1 VAVDLKTGEV
11 LWDVPL
17 GTVRDLAPIPIP
29 LKLGVPN
36 LGGPLVT
43 EGGLVFIGA
52 AMDDYIR
59 AFDTGS
65 GEELWKARLPA
76 GGQATPMSYSITD
89 STGRAR
95 QFVVIAAGGHG
106 RAGTKLGDSLI
117 AYALPQ

>member
-1 VAVDLKTGEV
+1 MWRKMLLSPWGKVVAVDLKTGEV

-52 AMDDYIR
+52 ATMKPCKASRIP
-59 AFDTGS
+59 AEITGNYFS
-65 GEELWKARLPA
+65 CLR
-76 GGQATPMSYSITD
+76 
-89 STGRAR
+89 
-95 QFVVIAAGGHG
+95 
-106 RAGTKLGDSLI
+106 
-117 AYALPQ
+117 